1 MASSAPSAVQDK
13 LAWKSTSFA
22 GPADFSVDLTPADR
36 AELTDAVRRL
46 PRGARLDQ
54 LTKSAVPLP
63 TLGPR
68 LTAAYEDVRS
78 GRGFVLLRGL
88 PTDGLSLEEFTAAV
102 YVVGLYFGRA
112 LSQNAQGEI
121 ITQVVDATK
130 EDATPRMYRSNL
142 ELRPHNDITAMI
154 TLACWNPAETGGLS
168 VLVSGKTVHDEIKRR
183 APHLLAPLYRGYHYH
198 RLGEEGPG
206 ETPVTPYR
214 MPVFTNRSG
223 QISVRYQRAGLAAG
237 HHELGDKLTP
247 LDIEALNM
255 FDAVAADPENR
266 LAFPLNRGEMVVIN
280 NYAVMHARS
289 SFTNF
294 PEPERKRL
302 LVRLW
307 LDADNFRDVPPEF
320 NLFATNG
327 IPRQDGKRCTYDFKK
342 LYREDPVGSGGVPN
356 LRLQEPAAR

>member
-1 MASSAPSAVQDK
+1 MAPSTAPTSHDK
-13 LAWKSTSFA
+13 IAWRGASFA
-22 GPADFSVDLTPADR
+22 GPQDFAVDFTQGERD
-36 AELTDAVRRL
+36 ELVAAIRRL
-46 PRGARLDQ
+46 PRGQDLARLSKAD
-54 LTKSAVPLP
+54 VPLP

-68 LTAAYEDVRS
+68 LKSAYEDVRS
-78 GRGFVLLRGL
+78 GRGFTLLRGL
-88 PTDGLSLEEFTAAV
+88 PTDGLTLEEFTAAV
-102 YVVGLYFGRA
+102 YTIGLYFGRT
-112 LSQNAQGEI
+112 LSQNAQGEVV
-121 ITQVVDATK
+121 TQVVDATK

-154 TLACWNPAETGGLS
+154 SLACWNPALTGGMS
-168 VLVSGKTVHDEIKRR
+168 VLVSGVTVHDEIKKR
-183 APHLLAPLYRGYHYH
+183 APHLLEALYRGYHYH
-198 RLGEEGPG
+198 RLGEEGPD

-237 HHELGDKLTP
+237 HHELGKTLTP
-247 LDIEALNM
+247 LEIEALNM
-255 FDAVAADPENR
+255 FDAVAAAPENR

-280 NYAVMHARS
+280 NYTVMHARS

-307 LDADNFRDVPPEF
+307 LDADGFRDVPPEF

-327 IPRQDGKRCTYDFKK
+327 IPLQEGRRCTYDFKK
-342 LYREDPVGSGGVPN
+342 LYREDPVGTGGIPN
-356 LRLQEPAAR
+356 LRLEEKASS

>member
-1 MASSAPSAVQDK
+1 VVQDK

-22 GPADFSVDLTPADR
+22 GPQDFSVDFSPAERD
-36 AELTDAVRRL
+36 ELTAAVRRL
-46 PRGARLDQ
+46 PRGTILGQ
-54 LTKSAVPLP
+54 LTKAAFPLP
-63 TLGPR
+63 KLGPK

-78 GRGFVLLRGL
+78 GRGFVLLHGL

-102 YVVGLYFGRA
+102 YGIGLYFGST
-112 LSQNAQGEI
+112 LSQNAQGELV
-121 ITQVVDATK
+121 TQVVDATK

-142 ELRPHNDITAMI
+142 ELRPHSDITAMI
-154 TLACWNPAETGGLS
+154 SLACWNPAQTGGMS

-183 APHLLAPLYRGYHYH
+183 APHLLEPLYRGYHYH

-206 ETPVTPYR
+206 EAPVTPYR

-255 FDAVAADPENR
+255 FDAVSGDPENR
-266 LAFPLNRGEMVVIN
+266 LAFPLHRGEMVVIN

-294 PEPERKRL
+294 PEPDRKRL

-307 LDADNFRDVPPEF
+307 LDADGFRDVPKEF

-327 IPRQDGKRCTYDFKK
+327 IPKQEGRRCTYDFKK
-342 LYREDPVGSGGVPN
+342 LYREDPVGSGGVAN
-356 LRLQEPAAR
+356 LRLEEPAAR

>member
-13 LAWKSTSFA
+13 LAWKSASFS
-22 GPADFSVDLTPADR
+22 GPADFSVDFTPAER
-36 AELTDAVRRL
+36 AELAQAVRRL
-46 PRGARLDQ
+46 PRGSRLDQ
-54 LTKSAVPLP
+54 LTKTAFALP
-63 TLGPR
+63 TLGLR
-68 LTAAYEDVRS
+68 LTQAYEDVRS

-88 PTDGLSLEEFTAAV
+88 PTEGLTLAEFTTAV
-102 YVVGLYFGRA
+102 YGIGLYFGRT
-112 LSQNAQGEI
+112 LSQNAQGEL

-154 TLACWNPAETGGLS
+154 SLACWNPAETGGLS

-206 ETPVTPYR
+206 EEPVTPYR
-214 MPVFTNRSG
+214 MPVFTDRSG

-255 FDAVAADPENR
+255 FDAVAAAPENR
-266 LAFPLNRGEMVVIN
+266 LAFALNRGEMVVIN
-280 NYAVMHARS
+280 NYAVMHARG

-294 PEPERKRL
+294 AEPERKRL

-307 LDADNFRDVPPEF
+307 LDNDNFRDVPPEF
-320 NLFATNG
+320 NLFASNG
-327 IPRQDGKRCTYDFKK
+327 IPRQEGRRCTYDFKK
-342 LYREDPVGSGGVPN
+342 LYREDPIGSGGVPN